1 MTETEWSLRFQSY
14 QSVSNDPP
22 PPRYHPVGFEIGQ
35 NVVETETVGVSLD
48 DIGFYHQE
56 SNNADN
62 ETEKETN
69 SAEKFKSRKGNSK
82 KRGGSSKKIVK
93 GKGVPATK
101 GKKTVGSKRQSNSSS
116 GTKSSHD
123 RGSNVK
129 ASKGATKGSGQF
141 SFFKRGTGTGS
152 SPSTSRKSA
161 AKASVKSVKSAVN
174 QKPETENKGAKRS
187 GRGKAANKE
196 TAGKGTSKNKSS
208 ETRLKNVKRASKK

>member
-14 QSVSNDPP
+14 QSVSNNPP
-22 PPRYHPVGFEIGQ
+22 PPHHPVEFQIGQ

-56 SNNADN
+56 SNNADH
-62 ETEKETN
+62 EPEKETKT
-69 SAEKFKSRKGNSK
+69 AEKRHRGNSK
-82 KRGGSSKKIVK
+82 GRGGSSKKIVK

-123 RGSNVK
+123 KGSNVK
-129 ASKGATKGSGQF
+129 TSKGATKGSGQF
-141 SFFKRGTGTGS
+141 SFFKRGTPGTGS

-161 AKASVKSVKSAVN
+161 ARASVKSVKSTVIP
-174 QKPETENKGAKRS
+174 KPDTENKGAKRS
-187 GRGKAANKE
+187 GRGKAANKG
-196 TAGKGTSKNKSS
+196 TGGKGTSKNKSS
-208 ETRLKNVKRASKK
+208 ETRLKNVKRVSKK

>member
-1 MTETEWSLRFQSY
+1 MTETEWSLRFESY

-22 PPRYHPVGFEIGQ
+22 PQHHPVEFQIGQ

-56 SNNADN
+56 SNNADD
-62 ETEKETN
+62 ELEKETKA
-69 SAEKFKSRKGNSK
+69 AEKSRKGNSK

-123 RGSNVK
+123 KGSNVK
-129 ASKGATKGSGQF
+129 ASKGATKSSVQF

-161 AKASVKSVKSAVN
+161 AKAPVKSVKSAVN
-174 QKPETENKGAKRS
+174 PKPETENKGAKRS
-187 GRGKAANKE
+187 GRGKAANKA

-208 ETRLKNVKRASKK
+208 ETRLKNVKRVSKK